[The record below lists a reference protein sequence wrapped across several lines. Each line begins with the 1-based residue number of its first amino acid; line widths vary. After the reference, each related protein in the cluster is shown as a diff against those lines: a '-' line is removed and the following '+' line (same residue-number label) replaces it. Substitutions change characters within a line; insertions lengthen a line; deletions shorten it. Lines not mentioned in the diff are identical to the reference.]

1 MPATLK
7 SLTSKVNKLA
17 ITIDDDPAAITV
29 WYTTRKLTPKRQ
41 REIEQLLKDGASDM
55 DSVIEQFL
63 VLVDRWDLKADE
75 GASEPLPLTT
85 ETLENISIEVLGE
98 VLDQITAAMSPK
110 APTDGSSNTP

>member
-29 WYTTRKLTPKRQ
+29 WYTTRRLTPKRQ

-55 DSVIEQFL
+55 DSVMEQFL
-63 VLVDRWDLKADE
+63 IMVDRWDFKADE
-75 GASEPLPLTT
+75 ADKEPMSLTR
-85 ETLENISIEVLGE
+85 ETLENISLEILGE
-98 VLDQITAAMSPK
+98 VLDQIVANMRPK
-110 APTDGSSNTP
+110 EPTDGSSNTP